1 MSLSLTSTWA
11 AGPVSCFADLG
22 YDGQQVSKMDGTA
35 TPVPMGISPNPDC
48 LPPQTGCPVAACATT
63 AGSLLNGRQV
73 SIVTCCPSVDTV
85 SFTCNNDQRGCYTA
99 MTLRNDE
106 TGFTTD
112 LGQRERSTEQ
122 LVTRAP
128 VTAQED
134 KALVPGVIVA
144 SVAPTSMAK
153 VVRHELTGAPLRE
166 EGSSV
171 SSQHT
176 TASSNT
182 EVTESSEAVGTSI
195 STGTIVGISVG
206 IAIPVALVSIG
217 FFVLYRREQQ
227 RRERPRIFINNY
239 ISNRLSPTELL
250 QLTSQGFHARD
261 DIPYRGS
268 AHSGQPSRPATSAD
282 GDR

>member
-1 MSLSLTSTWA
+1 MSLSSLTSTWA

-22 YDGQQVSKMDGTA
+22 YDGQQQVSKMYGTA
-35 TPVPMGISPNPDC
+35 TPVPKGISPNPDC
-48 LPPQTGCPVAACATT
+48 FPHRAGCPVGYTAACETT
-63 AGSLLNGRQV
+63 AEPLLHGRQA
-73 SIVTCCPSVDTV
+73 SIVTCCPSVEAL
-85 SFTCNNDQRGCYTA
+85 SFTCSNDRRGCYAA

-106 TGFTTD
+106 TGFTAD
-112 LGQRERSTEQ
+112 LGQHERPTEQ
-122 LVTRAP
+122 VVTRAP
-128 VTAQED
+128 VRAQED
-134 KALVPGVIVA
+134 KALVRGVVVV

-153 VVRHELTGAPLRE
+153 VVRRAPLE

-171 SSQHT
+171 PSQQTAGSS
-176 TASSNT
+176 ST

-195 STGTIVGISVG
+195 STGTIVGISLG

-217 FFVLYRREQQ
+217 FFVLFRREQQ

-250 QLTSQGFHARD
+250 QLTSQGLHARD
-261 DIPYRGS
+261 EIPNRGS
-268 AHSGQPSRPATSAD
+268 GHSGLPNRPATPVD

>member
-1 MSLSLTSTWA
+1 
-11 AGPVSCFADLG
+11 
-22 YDGQQVSKMDGTA
+22 
-35 TPVPMGISPNPDC
+35 
-48 LPPQTGCPVAACATT
+48 
-63 AGSLLNGRQV
+63 
-73 SIVTCCPSVDTV
+73 
-85 SFTCNNDQRGCYTA
+85 

-128 VTAQED
+128 VRAQED
-134 KALVPGVIVA
+134 KALTRGVMVV
-144 SVAPTSMAK
+144 SSQVAPTSMAK
-153 VVRHELTGAPLRE
+153 MVRHETTGAPLRE
-166 EGSSV
+166 EGSLV
-171 SSQHT
+171 PSQHT
-176 TASSNT
+176 AASSST

-206 IAIPVALVSIG
+206 IAIPVALVSVG

-268 AHSGQPSRPATSAD
+268 AHSGQPGRPATSAD
-282 GDR
+282 RDR